1 MLTVLQTALEVGLIY
16 GLVALALFISFSILN
31 IADLSTDGCFTLG
44 CAVGAMLT
52 IAGHPIL
59 ALFAA
64 MAAGMLS
71 GYITA
76 FLQTR
81 LGVESILAGIIS
93 NTGLYTINLAVMGFS
108 SNVSITGVDTVF
120 SLFKGLVGGQWSR
133 LILLALIA
141 AVIVLVLI
149 RFFGTSL
156 GLSIRAT
163 GDSLDMVSASS
174 INPKATITIGLCLAN
189 ALTAL
194 SGCLIGEYNKFC
206 DINLGTGMV
215 TIALASLIIGEVFAG
230 RRGSVGKRVVCVV
243 LGSIVYRFIIA
254 LALPLASWIEML
266 AGANLRLQI
275 AFAHIIFNVVTTLL
289 LLPLSGLLEK
299 LAYLVVR
306 GEDKQE
312 EPMRLEYFDTRLFS
326 TPPVAVQQLFREVQR
341 MADIV
346 TANYRFAM
354 QYYFAPKDLS
364 VDEFDNNEQVID
376 YLNAE
381 ITQNLIEL
389 KGLNLRSEDIRL
401 VGSLF
406 HVVNDL
412 ERIGDHSMNI
422 VEIGS
427 ARKKEKLRFSGKAE
441 REIEELSGIV
451 TSMLDKS
458 IHIVRQQI
466 TDVEIIGEVIELESQ
481 VDKLCETLAD
491 HHVERVKNK
500 KCTPRNGMLYL
511 DMLNN
516 LERIADHADNLASS
530 VEPDHHDNRLL
541 W

>member
-71 GYITA
+71 GYVTA

-120 SLFKGLVGGQWSR
+120 SLVKGLVGGQWSR

-254 LALPLASWIEML
+254 LALRLNISAEYFKLVSAVIVAVAIAAPNMKDYVHLAKIKSN
-266 AGANLRLQI
+266 ARKLR
-275 AFAHIIFNVVTTLL
+275 A
-289 LLPLSGLLEK
+289 LSGK
-299 LAYLVVR
+299 
-306 GEDKQE
+306 G
-312 EPMRLEYFDTRLFS
+312 
-326 TPPVAVQQLFREVQR
+326 
-341 MADIV
+341 
-346 TANYRFAM
+346 
-354 QYYFAPKDLS
+354 
-364 VDEFDNNEQVID
+364 DE
-376 YLNAE
+376 
-381 ITQNLIEL
+381 
-389 KGLNLRSEDIRL
+389 
-401 VGSLF
+401 
-406 HVVNDL
+406 
-412 ERIGDHSMNI
+412 
-422 VEIGS
+422 
-427 ARKKEKLRFSGKAE
+427 
-441 REIEELSGIV
+441 
-451 TSMLDKS
+451 
-458 IHIVRQQI
+458 
-466 TDVEIIGEVIELESQ
+466 TD
-481 VDKLCETLAD
+481 A
-491 HHVERVKNK
+491 
-500 KCTPRNGMLYL
+500 
-511 DMLNN
+511 
-516 LERIADHADNLASS
+516 
-530 VEPDHHDNRLL
+530 
-541 W
+541 

>member
-215 TIALASLIIGEVFAG
+215 IIGLASLIIGETLMP
-230 RRGSVGKRVVCVV
+230 RGKTWMKALGAI
-243 LGSIVYRFIIA
+243 LGSILYRLIIA
-254 LALPLASWIEML
+254 LALRLNISAEYFKLVSAVIVAVAIAAPNMKDYVHLAKIKSN
-266 AGANLRLQI
+266 ARKLR
-275 AFAHIIFNVVTTLL
+275 A
-289 LLPLSGLLEK
+289 LSGK
-299 LAYLVVR
+299 
-306 GEDKQE
+306 G
-312 EPMRLEYFDTRLFS
+312 
-326 TPPVAVQQLFREVQR
+326 
-341 MADIV
+341 
-346 TANYRFAM
+346 
-354 QYYFAPKDLS
+354 
-364 VDEFDNNEQVID
+364 DE
-376 YLNAE
+376 
-381 ITQNLIEL
+381 
-389 KGLNLRSEDIRL
+389 
-401 VGSLF
+401 
-406 HVVNDL
+406 
-412 ERIGDHSMNI
+412 
-422 VEIGS
+422 
-427 ARKKEKLRFSGKAE
+427 
-441 REIEELSGIV
+441 
-451 TSMLDKS
+451 
-458 IHIVRQQI
+458 
-466 TDVEIIGEVIELESQ
+466 TD
-481 VDKLCETLAD
+481 A
-491 HHVERVKNK
+491 
-500 KCTPRNGMLYL
+500 
-511 DMLNN
+511 
-516 LERIADHADNLASS
+516 
-530 VEPDHHDNRLL
+530 
-541 W
+541 